1 MYVRGRPNPAFLA
14 LWRLWP
20 ASPARA
26 VNQTPLR
33 DHLQT
38 AHTPRHWSLFL
49 VSNPNYSE
57 ASKLVCIPSPNIT
70 IQFGPLW
77 VCDAPPLSQA
87 SVRSCNITSCRLL
100 FHCNSTSNSL
110 FHQFFIPFLTLAT
123 FYRDMY
129 ITAFK
134 KLKQFQVPNLIGS
147 DRWWKVQR
155 FLSWMWKMWR
165 QEPILRKTNRIAGK
179 ANQGVI
185 RQQKVGRRRN
195 QDDWL

>member
-1 MYVRGRPNPAFLA
+1 MSAAGRTLHFWHSGDFGLA
-14 LWRLWP
+14 GLP
-20 ASPARA
+20 GP
-26 VNQTPLR
+26 VNQNPLR

-57 ASKLVCIPSPNIT
+57 ASKPVCIPSPNIT

-77 VCDAPPLSQA
+77 VCDAPSHRHRCVAATLRA
-87 SVRSCNITSCRLL
+87 AVSC
-100 FHCNSTSNSL
+100 
-110 FHQFFIPFLTLAT
+110 FIAIPPPTLCFTGSSFLLAT
-123 FYRDMY
+123 FYPIY
-129 ITAFK
+129 VHTSQLQ
-134 KLKQFQVPNLIGS
+134 KLKGFQVTNLIGS
-147 DRWWKVQR
+147 DQSWKVQQ
-155 FLSWMWKMWR
+155 FLPWMQKMWR